1 MENLNPSVGSKTK
14 NKTLEV
20 ILGWLV
26 GAVFVLSGV
35 ALIFTEFVPG
45 IFFFLAG
52 LLLIKPARE
61 FLFSKLHVNLN
72 RKVKIGLVIVFAII
86 AGFTVDTKPVADV
99 ATQQEVK
106 PVPVVTQPVAEKEVA
121 PVIPKTTQQIL
132 EENLTGIVKKTG
144 STNFVYKGIEIEK
157 ADSDRPAGSKMI
169 TVKVSVSDFYSKS
182 SLTKDTGR
190 LSAQIFQQVFS
201 AEKNTYDAFV
211 WFTGE
216 TTDRYGNKNES
227 PVMTYA
233 IDKTTYN
240 KINWSNFD
248 PSKLCDF
255 LAQEEK
261 LVGVGSGPAC
271 NVIANIQ

>member
-14 NKTLEV
+14 NKTLET
-20 ILGWLV
+20 IIGWVV
-26 GAVFVLSGV
+26 GVVFIISGLAV
-35 ALIFTEFVPG
+35 IFTDFIPG
-45 IFFFLAG
+45 LFFILTAI
-52 LLLIKPARE
+52 LLIKPAR
-61 FLFSKLHVNLN
+61 LFITNKLHLSLN
-72 RKVKIGLVIVFAII
+72 RKVKLGLIVVFIII
-86 AGFTVDTKPVADV
+86 AGVTMDTDNQSEIVTIQDTKP
-99 ATQQEVK
+99 QQ
-106 PVPVVTQPVAEKEVA
+106 VVTQPVAQTEVVPA
-121 PVIPKTTQQIL
+121 TPKTTQQIL
-132 EENLTGIVKKTG
+132 EESLSGIVKKTG

-157 ADSDRPAGSKMI
+157 ADSDRPTGSKMI

-182 SLTKDTGR
+182 SLTKDTGK

-201 AEKNTYDAFV
+201 TEKSTYDAFV

-216 TTDRYGNKNES
+216 TTDRYGNKNENA
-227 PVMTYA
+227 VMTYA

-271 NVIANIQ
+271 NVLANIQ